1 MQQKEGASRQCHQ
14 ILLVEDNPGDVRLIR
29 RALAVAGRCVELHVT
44 HDGVEA
50 LAYLDSRRTAAQHKP
65 DLILLD
71 LSLPK
76 MDGCEVLA
84 QIRHDGDLRSIPVVI
99 LSSSQAEQDVIRS
112 YEHNANC
119 YITKPLDLEHYMQVI
134 GSVQQYW
141 LAMASLPRNGTH
153 D

>member
-1 MQQKEGASRQCHQ
+1 MQQKQEATSRCHQ

-29 RALAVAGRCVELHVT
+29 RALAVGGRCTELHVT

-50 LAYLDSRRTAAQHKP
+50 LAYLDRQRRAALHKP

-99 LSSSQAEQDVIRS
+99 LSSSHAEQDVIRS
-112 YEHNANC
+112 YEHHANC
-119 YITKPLDLEHYMQVI
+119 YITKPLDLDQYMQVI

-141 LAMASLPRNGTH
+141 LAMASLPRNETH
-153 D
+153 G